1 MITVNQ
7 VQPILV
13 VDDEM
18 LLRIDIV
25 DVLQAGG
32 YTVNDCMDGDAALA
46 EIDGRDVLHGLVTDV
61 NLGTAIDGWQV
72 ARHARSKFPTL
83 AVVYITGDSAGD
95 WPSEGV
101 PNSLILQK
109 PFADAQLLDAI
120 TSLLR
125 EAGPQILMAE

>member
-1 MITVNQ
+1 MNQ

-32 YTVNDCMDGDAALA
+32 FTVNDSTDGDAALS
-46 EIDGRDVLHGLVTDV
+46 EIDSRNVLHGLVTDV
-61 NLGTAIDGWQV
+61 NLGSNVDGWQV
-72 ARHARSKFPTL
+72 ARHARLKFPSL
-83 AVVYITGDSAGD
+83 AVVYISGDSAGD

-101 PNSLILQK
+101 PNSIILQK

-120 TSLLR
+120 TTLLR
-125 EAGPQILMAE
+125 EAGPQPPSPA